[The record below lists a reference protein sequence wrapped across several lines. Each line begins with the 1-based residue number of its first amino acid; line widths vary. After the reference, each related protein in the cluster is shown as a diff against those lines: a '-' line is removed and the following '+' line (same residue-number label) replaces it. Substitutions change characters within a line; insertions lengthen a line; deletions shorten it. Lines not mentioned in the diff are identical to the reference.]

1 MKKGLEMPGQTVTS
15 ISIDGTSPHPCFV
28 GTPIIE
34 STSMYNGGGG
44 KEGRGVKKEKR
55 IDRRNENDSNGGTVE
70 RTF

>member
-44 KEGRGVKKEKR
+44 KGEGVKKEKR